1 MMLVMADVQAFAADV
16 PLAVQVVFV
25 APNLGNPVILSANFQ
40 SA

>member
-16 PLAVQVVFV
+16 PLAIQIILV
-25 APNLGNPVILSANFQ
+25 APNLGNPVSFSANFQ